1 MSVAATDGPSM
12 ADHVELLARLRPEL
26 VELAECLCLA
36 AAVERPMLRRA
47 RLRFLPRS
55 SAGLEAELW
64 FSPLVEAAGDHALLL
79 DPEAADALR
88 HRLARRPR
96 AHVEAV
102 RDFTVRA
109 HRDARP
115 ITRWFEDL
123 LWADVLPSAVPE
135 QYVRGELRRVLST
148 LAAGGEAADDLGR
161 WVLHY
166 LPRLPENVRR
176 YDDAW
181 RMEVA
186 SSERLG
192 LEPPHDPYGRPA
204 ATTAEARALVHRD
217 VTIGVAAHSD
227 GVVLSNPPAD
237 GARVITAPGVRAVRL
252 DVVSTLVADAAAV
265 RVRIGENQ
273 SVRLPMTVMQW
284 LDDNGTT
291 TGLAHPSVATETV
304 VARAATRGTGSRRA
318 HAALLL
324 EDGRIVLHGPN
335 GSLSGVVPAPP
346 DGRRRGSLTLSSD
359 GGTLAWIEDGTAV
372 VHDLDSGRVSTMTD
386 SPGGVALARV
396 LFPADART
404 GLVRAY
410 EGHGGADALFLLG
423 DRGTS
428 MTGTGDVTSVRDLW
442 ISEDGTRT
450 AVLDRAGRLWTYDEL
465 SGDADVPTMERFGHG
480 VTAITGTP
488 SGRTVVWA
496 TADGVVRCR
505 VGHDLDPVIL
515 GTAPWQ
521 VTGLAVHD
529 GGGRVAAVGGDTRL
543 LLWEAPGG
551 HAPPRTV
558 VLRFCADRVH
568 ALPGGTWAVSGTGG
582 PVEVRTE
589 DGRRYQVVPDT
600 EVPVPADDVP
610 AWARGCVIADV
621 GGEGAPGR
629 RGLADGMA
637 AVAALG
643 AGCLLV
649 GPAVGELPEDLA
661 PLLSAA
667 HRYGI
672 RVVCDIPVWALPRE
686 SVGGFLTQVRR
697 YLDIGVDG
705 VRLASVDDLGPE
717 VLNDVRHLLD
727 GYGDRLLLGT
737 RTRARAGE
745 SVRHFGGPGP
755 DEAACHVVMPAWDG
769 LLGDA
774 VRDRA
779 LGAFPRT
786 GAHTGSYAGELTSAQ
801 FLLRAVGPAAQ
812 WGHALPK
819 GLPPAL
825 RAFAA
830 RVLLTLPGCPVLP
843 LSSLEDGAVSATARL
858 RRDHLAL
865 SRGECQVW
873 ELDRPEVLMLV
884 RRHGEETVLCLANS
898 GTRRVD
904 VPVPADR
911 LGPDEDARLLDLLDG
926 SVVFR
931 ARGSATVLPVDAHT
945 VRCWLLMPAA
955 RTPDPGE

>member
-1 MSVAATDGPSM
+1 MSVAVTDGLSM
-12 ADHVELLARLRPEL
+12 ADYVELLARLRPEV

-36 AAVERPMLRRA
+36 AAVERSMLRRA

-79 DPEAADALR
+79 DPEAAGALR
-88 HRLARRPR
+88 RRLARRPR
-96 AHVEAV
+96 GHVEDV

-123 LWADVLPSAVPE
+123 LWADVDPSAVPD
-135 QYVRGELRRVLST
+135 QYVRGELRRVLGA

-192 LEPPHDPYGRPA
+192 LEPPPDRYGRPA
-204 ATTAEARALVHRD
+204 ATTAGARALVHRD
-217 VTIGVAAHSD
+217 VSIGVAAHSD

-252 DVVSTLVADAAAV
+252 DVVSTLVVDAAAV

-304 VARAATRGTGSRRA
+304 VARAAGTGSRRA
-318 HAALLL
+318 HGALLL
-324 EDGRIVLHGPN
+324 EDGRIVLHGRD
-335 GSLSGVVPAPP
+335 GSLTGVVPAPP
-346 DGRRRGSLTLSSD
+346 DGRRRSSLTLSSD
-359 GGTLAWIEDGTAV
+359 GGTLAWMEEGTAV
-372 VHDLDSGRVSTMTD
+372 VHDLASGRVSTMTD
-386 SPGGVALARV
+386 SPGGAALARV

-410 EGHGGADALFLLG
+410 EGADALFLLG
-423 DRGTS
+423 DRGTG
-428 MTGTGDVTSVRDLW
+428 MTGTGEVTSVRDLW

-450 AVLDRAGRLWTYDEL
+450 AVLDRAGKLWTYDEL
-465 SGDADVPTMERFGHG
+465 AGDADVPTMERFGHG
-480 VTAITGTP
+480 VTAVTGTP
-488 SGRTVVWA
+488 SGGTVVWA

-505 VGHDLDPVIL
+505 VGRDLDPVVL

-529 GGGRVAAVGGDTRL
+529 GGGRVAAVGGDTRM

-551 HAPPRTV
+551 HAPPLTV
-558 VLRFCADRVH
+558 VLRFCANRVH

-582 PVEVRTE
+582 PVELRTE

-600 EVPVPADDVP
+600 EAPVPADDVP
-610 AWARGCVIADV
+610 TWARGCVIADV
-621 GGEGAPGR
+621 RGGDAPGPR
-629 RGLADGMA
+629 DLADGMA
-637 AVAALG
+637 DVAARG
-643 AGCLLV
+643 VGCLLV
-649 GPAVGELPEDLA
+649 AADQPLEDFA
-661 PLLSAA
+661 LLLGAA
-667 HRYGI
+667 HRHGI
-672 RVVCDIPVWALPRE
+672 RVVRDIHLWAAPRKPA
-686 SVGGFLTQVRR
+686 GGLLTQVRR
-697 YLDIGVDG
+697 FLDTGVDG
-705 VRLASVDDLGPE
+705 IRLVSEETLEPE

-727 GYGDRLLLGT
+727 GYGDRLLLTT
-737 RTRARAGE
+737 RTTARARDA
-745 SVRHFGGPGP
+745 VRDFGGRDADG
-755 DEAACHVVMPAWDG
+755 AACHVVMPAWDG

-774 VRDRA
+774 VRKSA
-779 LGAFPRT
+779 LGAFPGT
-786 GAHTGSYAGELTSAQ
+786 GAETYAGEL
-801 FLLRAVGPAAQ
+801 AVAEALVREAGPGAQ
-812 WGHALPK
+812 WGHVLPK
-819 GLPPAL
+819 GLRPAQ

-843 LSSLEDGAVSATARL
+843 LSSLEDRAVSWTARL

-865 SRGECQVW
+865 SRGESHVVR
-873 ELDRPEVLMLV
+873 EPDRPEVLVLV
-884 RRHGEETVLCLANS
+884 RRHGDETVLCLANS

-904 VPVPADR
+904 VQVPADR

-926 SVVFR
+926 SVVFQ
-931 ARGSATVLPVDAHT
+931 ARGTATVLPVDAHT
-945 VRCWLLMPAA
+945 VRCWRRMPAA